1 MNLKLV
7 TVVLLSI
14 VLFFLPSVHA
24 IQGDV
29 NGDGKVDI
37 FDAIALG
44 HSLGTVPGSPNYNPS
59 ADLNSDGKIDIF
71 DALVL
76 ASYFGKT

>member
-14 VLFFLPSVHA
+14 ALFFFPSVHA

-37 FDAIALG
+37 FDAIVLG
-44 HSLGTVPGSPNYNPS
+44 HSLGTVPGSPNWNQS
-59 ADLNSDGKIDIF
+59 ADLNSDGTIDIF

-76 ASYFGKT
+76 ASCFGKT

>member
-1 MNLKLV
+1 MKLKLMV
-7 TVVLLSI
+7 IVLLAS

-24 IQGDV
+24 ILGDI

-37 FDAIALG
+37 FDALALT
-44 HSLGTVPGSPNYNPS
+44 HLFGTVPGSPKWNPS
-59 ADLNSDGKIDIF
+59 ADLNSDGRIDLF
-71 DALVL
+71 DALIL